1 MTITDRE
8 NGHDIFDEDR
18 DTSLPPHSTH
28 AEEAIFGSILKNPLS
43 VRQIIDGVDERDFYL
58 PKHRAIWKAVAKLEA
73 DGTPIDYT
81 TLGDMLE
88 RQGNYAVSGGM
99 LYLSE
104 INLATPT
111 AMLIAYY
118 AKIVVRKAI
127 LRRIISQNQFMTEA
141 AWRDDKDPED
151 LIEEMG
157 KRLAKLSARATEDVG
172 EDVASIAARSK
183 AHLLE
188 ERDRFRAHQ
197 GKDEYMVG
205 WKTGLVGLDRVLL
218 GMKPGDLIYLAARTS
233 VGKSILA
240 QQIAMNVANHGGAV
254 YFVSLEMSKE
264 KLMHRAVTMRTGI
277 LRHEMERGN
286 VTDADLAR
294 ASEAHDVIGSLTMR
308 FDTTARTVE
317 TIRRR
322 VIRWRDE
329 IGQAPA
335 LIIVDYVQL
344 LRDQAGPR
352 ANRYENVSAASH
364 ALKEMAEALG
374 TTVLAPAQVSRQV
387 MNRTSKMP
395 DLSDLR
401 ESGDLEQDCD
411 LALGLDRANYHDRN
425 TDDLTATL
433 AVLKARDLAAGRGR
447 GTHIPLAWL
456 PTHERY
462 GDLAT
467 DNGNV
472 VPFRQ
477 RNQILPDDIPPT
489 PPTDDQGDLPF

>member
-1 MTITDRE
+1 MVTIDRE
-8 NGHDIFDEDR
+8 NGQGIFDEDR
-18 DTSLPPHSTH
+18 DTTLPPHSTQ
-28 AEEAIFGSILKNPLS
+28 AEEAVIGSLLKNPSS
-43 VRQIIDGVDERDFYL
+43 VRLVIDGVVERDFYL
-58 PKHRAIWKAVAKLEA
+58 PRNRAVWKAATKLEA
-73 DGTPIDYT
+73 DGTPIDYH
-81 TLGDMLE
+81 TLTDMLE
-88 RQGNYAVSGGM
+88 RQGSVEPNGWLV
-99 LYLSE
+99 YLSGVG
-104 INLATPT
+104 LSTPT
-111 AMLIAYY
+111 AAHIVHY
-118 AKIVVRKAI
+118 AKIVVRKA
-127 LRRIISQNQFMTEA
+127 LQRVIISQAQHWAEA
-141 AWRDDKDPED
+141 AWRDDKEPEA
-151 LIEEMG
+151 LIDEMI
-157 KRLAKLSARATEDVG
+157 RRMAKLTARASEDVG
-172 EDVASIAARSK
+172 EDVGSIAERSK
-183 AHLLE
+183 ARLLE
-188 ERDRFRAHQ
+188 ERDRFRAHDPSK
-197 GKDEYMVG
+197 GEYMVG
-205 WKTGLVGLDRVLL
+205 WKTGLDGLDRVLL

-264 KLMHRAVTMRTGI
+264 KLMHRAVTMRTGV

-286 VTDADLAR
+286 VTDADLQR
-294 ASEAHDVIGSLTMR
+294 AAEAHDIIGSLTMR

-322 VIRWRDE
+322 AIRWRDE

-335 LIIVDYVQL
+335 LIVVDYVQL

-352 ANRYENVSAASH
+352 ANRYESVSMASH
-364 ALKEMAEALG
+364 GLKEMAEALG

-433 AVLKARDLAAGRGR
+433 AVLKARDLASGRGR

-456 PTHERY
+456 PSHERY
-462 GDLAT
+462 GDLLT
-467 DNGNV
+467 DNNV
-472 VPFRQ
+472 VPFRA
-477 RNQILPDDIPPT
+477 RHQILPDDMPAPP
-489 PPTDDQGDLPF
+489 PDDQGDLPF